1 MPSNVTPPNPPL
13 PRGRLLRR
21 AYSAIRTRG
30 YAGLSSIA
38 RTSKDPTL
46 PLLVLGAIGAAFVA
60 ALVFNAPPEIV
71 FGILFIG
78 GLTAFLETKMHNDNR
93 DR

>member
-1 MPSNVTPPNPPL
+1 MSSNVTPPNPPL
-13 PRGRLLRR
+13 PRGSLLRR
-21 AYSAIRTRG
+21 ACSAIRTRG
-30 YAGLSSIA
+30 HAGFSSVV

-60 ALVFNAPPEIV
+60 AFVFRAPSEIV
-71 FGILFIG
+71 FGILVIG

>member
-1 MPSNVTPPNPPL
+1 MNVSPPNPPL
-13 PRGRLLRR
+13 PPGTRLQR
-21 AYSAIRTRG
+21 AYSAISRRG
-30 YAGLSSIA
+30 HAGLASII
-38 RTSKDPTL
+38 RTSKDRTL

-60 ALVFNAPPEIV
+60 AFVLHAPAEIV